1 MLSINILLMSGIV
14 TGLLGGFIGIAV
26 AIPATY
32 FVNKTMQK
40 SKAQKDSAHAKT
52 LLEEAKIEA
61 KNLKKEAVLA
71 AKEETF
77 RLTSECDQEI
87 KSRRA
92 EMQKAENRISQREE
106 FLDKKEELIEKKN
119 EAIDK
124 AKQIGRAHV

>member
-1 MLSINILLMSGIV
+1 MLSINFLLAFDIL

-26 AIPATY
+26 AIPTTY
-32 FVNKTMQK
+32 FVNKTIQK
-40 SKAQKDSAHAKT
+40 NKAQKDSAQAKS
-52 LLEEAKIEA
+52 LLEEAKLEA

-92 EMQKAENRISQREE
+92 EMQKAENRI
-106 FLDKKEELIEKKN
+106 
-119 EAIDK
+119 
-124 AKQIGRAHV
+124 RA